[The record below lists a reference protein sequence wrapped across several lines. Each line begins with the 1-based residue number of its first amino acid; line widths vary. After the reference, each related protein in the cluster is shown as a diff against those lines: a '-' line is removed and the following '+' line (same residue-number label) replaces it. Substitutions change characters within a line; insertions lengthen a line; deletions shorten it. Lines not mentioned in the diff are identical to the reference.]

1 MERHTRTQLVIAALT
16 ILISFYWGDDLRA
29 SALALALTHTLVYHV
44 NCRAL
49 VA

>member
-16 ILISFYWGDDLRA
+16 ILIIFYWGDDLRA
-29 SALALALTHTLVYHV
+29 LALTHTLMYHV
-44 NCRAL
+44 YCRAL